1 MPSVSIPEFIFGELR
16 KTTLGQ
22 VGMVAIY
29 ALEYALYAA
38 LLFVP
43 LFMVLRRE
51 RFGQAARSG
60 LRAFK
65 LGSKAGCKF
74 PFCW

>member
-38 LLFVP
+38 LHDQFGRDAHSP
-43 LFMVLRRE
+43 MRALRDIQSE
-51 RFGQAARSG
+51 S
-60 LRAFK
+60 
-65 LGSKAGCKF
+65 LG
-74 PFCW
+74 